1 MLPFLSVA
9 GANSLL
15 PQRGRAAKERAFD
28 RETPAVFA
36 LPVAC
41 YDTLEWLERFRRRV
55 NDDVR
60 QQALAGFLP
69 AFRERYERRLTLPG
83 PDLEARIGE
92 GDAMLRQLQSEG
104 WALGRLS
111 DDARRRVRDLAV
123 PVGARLHA
131 ELDQIAKPKFADGQS
146 RFDLKADA
154 AIFRAV
160 SEGLV
165 ECGAL
170 DAASAYAGGPL
181 ELHSLSIQVNTA
193 QESRFKYGEFDAS
206 GRPERATSYFHVD
219 SNDWPSLKCLIYVSD
234 VGRDQGPF
242 RYVAGSHLAMSP
254 YEAAV
259 RKTNDKLRN
268 TAEFLCA
275 LPTEYAQ
282 HANFGD
288 YIDPASPESLAL
300 LAREVE
306 VCDGSSDVIL
316 FDNNGVHRGGMVR
329 DGYRYM
335 LQCMFVRAGKSSK
348 ILEQADD
355 AMMG

>member
-1 MLPFLSVA
+1 M
-9 GANSLL
+9 
-15 PQRGRAAKERAFD
+15 
-28 RETPAVFA
+28 FA

-41 YDTLEWLERFRRRV
+41 YETLEWLERFRRRV

-60 QQALAGFLP
+60 RQALASFLP
-69 AFRERYERRLTLPG
+69 AFRERYERRLTLPA
-83 PDLEARIGE
+83 PNLETRIGE
-92 GDAMLRQLQSEG
+92 GDAMLRNLQAEG

-111 DDARRRVRDLAV
+111 DDARRRLRDLST
-123 PVGARLHA
+123 PIGARLHA
-131 ELDQIAKPKFADGQS
+131 ELDAISKPKFADGQM
-146 RFDLKADA
+146 RLDPVEHA
-154 AIFRAV
+154 AVFKTV
-160 SEGLV
+160 SEGLT

-170 DAASAYAGGPL
+170 DAAGAYAGQPL
-181 ELHSLSIQVNTA
+181 ELRSLSIQVNTA
-193 QESRFKYGEFDAS
+193 RESRFKYGEFDAA

-234 VGRDQGPF
+234 VAREQGPF
-242 RYVAGSHLAMSP
+242 RYVAGSHVAMAP

-275 LPTEYAQ
+275 LPAEYAQ

-300 LAREVE
+300 LAKEVE
-306 VCDGSSDVIL
+306 VCDGVSDLIL

-329 DGYRYM
+329 DGHRYM
-335 LQCMFVRAGKSSK
+335 LQAMFGRPGKSRSPD
-348 ILEQADD
+348 EADEG
-355 AMMG
+355 MMG

>member
-1 MLPFLSVA
+1 M
-9 GANSLL
+9 
-15 PQRGRAAKERAFD
+15 
-28 RETPAVFA
+28 FA

-41 YDTLEWLERFRRRV
+41 YETLEWLERFRRRV

-69 AFRERYERRLTLPG
+69 AFRERYDRRLTLPA
-83 PDLEARIGE
+83 PDLETRIGE
-92 GDAMLRQLQSEG
+92 GDAMLRNLQAEG

-111 DDARRRVRDLAV
+111 DDARRRLRDLTT
-123 PVGARLHA
+123 PIGARLHA
-131 ELDQIAKPKFADGQS
+131 ELDAIAKPKFVDGQM
-146 RFDLKADA
+146 RLDPEADA
-154 AIFRAV
+154 AIFKTV
-160 SEGLV
+160 SEGLT

-170 DAASAYAGGPL
+170 DAAGAYAGQPL
-181 ELHSLSIQVNTA
+181 ELRSLTIQVNTA
-193 QESRFKYGEFDAS
+193 GESRFKYGEFDAA

-234 VGRDQGPF
+234 VGREQGPF

-300 LAREVE
+300 LAKEVE
-306 VCDGSSDVIL
+306 VCDGVSDLIL

-329 DGYRYM
+329 DGHRYM
-335 LQCMFVRAGKSSK
+335 LQAMFVRAGKSRR
-348 ILEQADD
+348 LDEAEEG
-355 AMMG
+355 MMG